1 MASASPC
8 SAEAEYY
15 CQNDKATKS
24 THIKRASTPDRS
36 KEKPVTFKEME
47 MSVAAQNGAA
57 LPAVDQKQVM
67 RAVFASCLGWA
78 LDLFDLF
85 VLLYVAPVVGRLF
98 FPSEHAM
105 FSLAAVYAS
114 FAVTLFMRPLGS
126 AWFGSYAD
134 RHGRK
139 GAMIFAVVGVG
150 LSTAAFGLL
159 PTVAQ
164 VGLIAPLLFV
174 VLRLVQGVFVG
185 GVVASTHTIGTESV
199 APRYRGAVSGLIGG
213 GGAGLGALLASL
225 TFLAMSALFPGE
237 QFDVWGWRCMFFTGI
252 ISSMLGLFVFNS
264 LEESPLWKKLAA
276 EKAAKAAA
284 AAAAVV
290 QRDGNSGNSSAPVE
304 IVRSPLRTLFSRDYR
319 SILLINL
326 LLTIGGGSGYYL
338 TSGYLPTFLKV
349 VSHVPNNAAA
359 AILMICSI
367 AVLVA
372 SVAAGPLSTFIGR
385 KSAFI
390 WIGLIRLVA
399 LPALFLL
406 LPTAQSITMIGI
418 YAVVLSALG
427 SAGYA
432 PILIFL
438 NERFPTAIRATGTG
452 LSWNIGF
459 AIGGMMPTAVSLVAK
474 DARELPLTLAIF
486 VGAISV
492 IFMVGA
498 FVVPETL
505 GRLDKGV
512 AREAV

>member
-1 MASASPC
+1 
-8 SAEAEYY
+8 
-15 CQNDKATKS
+15 
-24 THIKRASTPDRS
+24 
-36 KEKPVTFKEME
+36 

-57 LPAVDQKQVM
+57 LPAVDQRQVIG
-67 RAVFASCLGWA
+67 AVVASCLGWA

-85 VLLYVAPVVGRLF
+85 VLLFVAPVVGRLF

-105 FSLAAVYAS
+105 LSLAAVYAS
-114 FAVTLFMRPLGS
+114 FAVTLLMRPLGS

-139 GAMIFAVVGVG
+139 GAMITAVVGVG

-164 VGLIAPLLFV
+164 VGLVAPILFLM
-174 VLRLVQGVFVG
+174 LRLIQGVFVG

-199 APRYRGAVSGLIGG
+199 APKYRGAVSGLIGG

-225 TFLAMSALFPGE
+225 AYLAMSAIFPGDL
-237 QFDVWGWRCMFFTGI
+237 FDVWGWRCMFFTGI
-252 ISSMLGLFVFNS
+252 VSSILGLFVFSS

-276 EKAAKAAA
+276 EKAAKAAMQNTA
-284 AAAAVV
+284 
-290 QRDGNSGNSSAPVE
+290 APVE
-304 IVRSPLRTLFSRDYR
+304 VVRSPIRTLFSRDYR
-319 SILLINL
+319 SILFVNL

-349 VSHVPNNAAA
+349 VSHAPNGAAA
-359 AILMICSI
+359 AILMISSVAVVIASI
-367 AVLVA
+367 A
-372 SVAAGPLSTFIGR
+372 AGHLSTFIGR
-385 KSAFI
+385 KSAFV
-390 WIGLIRLVA
+390 WIGLIRLIA

-406 LPTAQSITMIGI
+406 LPTAQSITMIGV
-418 YAVVLSALG
+418 YAVILSALG

-474 DARELPLTLAIF
+474 DASQLPMTLAIF
-486 VGAISV
+486 AGAISV
-492 IFMVGA
+492 IFLVGA
-498 FVVPETL
+498 FIVPETL
-505 GRLDKGV
+505 GKLDSGT
-512 AREAV
+512 AREAA

>member
-1 MASASPC
+1 M
-8 SAEAEYY
+8 
-15 CQNDKATKS
+15 T
-24 THIKRASTPDRS
+24 
-36 KEKPVTFKEME
+36 

-57 LPAVDQKQVM
+57 LPAVDQRQVM
-67 RAVFASCLGWA
+67 GAVVASCLGWA

-85 VLLYVAPVVGRLF
+85 VLLFVAPVVGRLF

-105 FSLAAVYAS
+105 LSLAAVYAS
-114 FAVTLFMRPLGS
+114 FAVTLLMRPLGS

-139 GAMIFAVVGVG
+139 GAMITAVVGVG

-164 VGLIAPLLFV
+164 VGLVAPILFLM
-174 VLRLVQGVFVG
+174 LRLVQGVFVG

-199 APRYRGAVSGLIGG
+199 APKYRGAVSGLIGG

-225 TFLAMSALFPGE
+225 TYLTMSAIFPGE
-237 QFDVWGWRCMFFTGI
+237 LFDVWGWRCMFFTGI
-252 ISSMLGLFVFNS
+252 VSSILGLFVFSS

-276 EKAAKAAA
+276 EKAAKAAMQNTA
-284 AAAAVV
+284 E
-290 QRDGNSGNSSAPVE
+290 PVE
-304 IVRSPLRTLFSRDYR
+304 VVRSPIRTLFSRDYR
-319 SILLINL
+319 SILFVNL

-349 VSHVPNNAAA
+349 VSHAPNGAAA
-359 AILMICSI
+359 AILMICSVAVVI
-367 AVLVA
+367 A
-372 SVAAGPLSTFIGR
+372 SIAAGHLSTFIGR
-385 KSAFI
+385 KSAFV
-390 WIGLIRLVA
+390 WIGLIRLIA

-406 LPTAQSITMIGI
+406 LPTAQSITMIGV
-418 YAVVLSALG
+418 YAVILSALG

-474 DARELPLTLAIF
+474 DAGQLPMTLAIF
-486 VGAISV
+486 AGAISV
-492 IFMVGA
+492 IFLAGA
-498 FVVPETL
+498 FIVPETR
-505 GRLDKGV
+505 GKLDNGT
-512 AREAV
+512 AHEAA

>member
-1 MASASPC
+1 
-8 SAEAEYY
+8 
-15 CQNDKATKS
+15 
-24 THIKRASTPDRS
+24 
-36 KEKPVTFKEME
+36 

-57 LPAVDQKQVM
+57 LPAVDQRQVM
-67 RAVFASCLGWA
+67 GAVVASCLGWA

-85 VLLYVAPVVGRLF
+85 VLLFVAPVVGRLF

-105 FSLAAVYAS
+105 LSLAAVYAS
-114 FAVTLFMRPLGS
+114 FAVTLLMRPLGS

-139 GAMIFAVVGVG
+139 GAMITAVVGVG

-164 VGLIAPLLFV
+164 VGLVAPILFLM
-174 VLRLVQGVFVG
+174 LRLIQGVFVG

-199 APRYRGAVSGLIGG
+199 APKYRGAVSGLIGG

-225 TFLAMSALFPGE
+225 TYLAMSAIFPGDL
-237 QFDVWGWRCMFFTGI
+237 FDVWGWRCMFFTGI
-252 ISSMLGLFVFNS
+252 VSSILGLFVFSS

-276 EKAAKAAA
+276 EKAAKAAMQNTA
-284 AAAAVV
+284 
-290 QRDGNSGNSSAPVE
+290 APVE
-304 IVRSPLRTLFSRDYR
+304 VVRSPIRTLFSRDYR
-319 SILLINL
+319 SILFVNL

-349 VSHVPNNAAA
+349 VSHAPNGAAA
-359 AILMICSI
+359 AILMISSVAVVVASI
-367 AVLVA
+367 A
-372 SVAAGPLSTFIGR
+372 AGHLSTFIGR
-385 KSAFI
+385 KSAFV
-390 WIGLIRLVA
+390 WIGLIRLIA

-406 LPTAQSITMIGI
+406 LPTAQSITTIGV
-418 YAVVLSALG
+418 YAVILSALG

-474 DARELPLTLAIF
+474 DASQLPMTLAIF
-486 VGAISV
+486 AGAISV
-492 IFMVGA
+492 IFLVGA
-498 FVVPETL
+498 FIVPETR
-505 GRLDKGV
+505 GKLDNGS
-512 AREAV
+512 AREAA